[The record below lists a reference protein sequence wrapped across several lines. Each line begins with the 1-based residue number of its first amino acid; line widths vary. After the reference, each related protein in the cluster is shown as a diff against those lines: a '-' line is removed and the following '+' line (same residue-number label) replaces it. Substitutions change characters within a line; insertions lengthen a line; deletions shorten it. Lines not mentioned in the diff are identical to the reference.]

1 MEKVIAAFLIL
12 VAAMGFLAL
21 GYRWSIAIKE
31 FIGLLFRKPLKFPTI
46 DSGLI
51 PLKED

>member
-1 MEKVIAAFLIL
+1 MEKVLAAFLII
-12 VAAMGFLAL
+12 VSAGAFLAI
-21 GYRWSIAIKE
+21 GYRWSIAIKA
-31 FIGLLFRKPLKFPTI
+31 FIGLLFRKPLTFPTI